1 MLLQG
6 VGLESGDMR
15 STHLLLLA
23 VLVLAAC
30 AEVHWQKKDG
40 DNSVLAQDLAACRKL
55 GLERSAAMGT
65 AIPRTEISPVFGP
78 MGPSPAD
85 ARMQESQVV
94 TGCMREKGYALVPV
108 AK

>member
-1 MLLQG
+1 
-6 VGLESGDMR
+6 MR
-15 STHLLLLA
+15 SSPIILLA
-23 VLVLAAC
+23 VLALAAC

-40 DNSVLAQDLAACRKL
+40 DNSALAQDLGACRKL
-55 GLERSAAMGT
+55 GLERSAAMGS

-94 TGCMREKGYALVPV
+94 TACMREKGYVLVPV
-108 AK
+108 SPPAGK